1 MMLVDHLLLTTTHLF
16 IMLFF
21 IRRLIMG
28 LRDRLRFDSLFLLV
42 ARLGSLRGSRLPDLA
57 RAGVG
62 AAAIGLGR
70 CSLLAGSSLGR
81 REAGRKSALLVPAQ
95 LLFDLAI
102 AGGSC
107 LGIVETRLLSNDIP
121 VNLQEILSALSGKV
135 SNRERVVNESS
146 QDSQMTK
153 VG

>member
-81 REAGRKSALLVPAQ
+81 REAGRV
-95 LLFDLAI
+95 
-102 AGGSC
+102 
-107 LGIVETRLLSNDIP
+107 LSSFQPSFFLIW
-121 VNLQEILSALSGKV
+121 L
-135 SNRERVVNESS
+135 
-146 QDSQMTK
+146 
-153 VG
+153 

>member
-57 RAGVG
+57 RAGV
-62 AAAIGLGR
+62 GLGR